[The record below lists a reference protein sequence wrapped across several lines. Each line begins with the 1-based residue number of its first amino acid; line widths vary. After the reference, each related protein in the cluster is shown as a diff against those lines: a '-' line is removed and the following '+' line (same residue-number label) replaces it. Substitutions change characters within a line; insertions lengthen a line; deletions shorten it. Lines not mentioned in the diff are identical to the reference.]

1 MRNITIAIFSMFFL
15 ITAQGSSSAN
25 EKFGFEQIMKM
36 MEGADI
42 RYERLGRYSD
52 IPFKLEKKG
61 DQWVFTQMRN
71 MYSGTIKSAGA
82 NSLLVEG
89 FGPRWTIL
97 GTWDFKKVGDT
108 CKINHTL
115 KDSTGND
122 PMEMVW
128 ACKSK

>member
-1 MRNITIAIFSMFFL
+1 MKNIMISMLSMVFVIA
-15 ITAQGSSSAN
+15 TQSSVSAN
-25 EKFGFEQIMKM
+25 EKFSFEQIMKM

-42 RYERLGRYSD
+42 RYERLGHYGD
-52 IPFKLEKKG
+52 IPFKLENKG

-82 NSLLVEG
+82 NRLLVEG

-115 KDSTGND
+115 RDSTGSE